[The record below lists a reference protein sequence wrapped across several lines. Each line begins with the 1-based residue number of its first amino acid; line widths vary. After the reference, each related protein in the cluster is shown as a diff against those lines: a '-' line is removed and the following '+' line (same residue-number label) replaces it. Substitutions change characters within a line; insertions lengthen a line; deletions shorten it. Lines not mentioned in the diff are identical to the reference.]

1 MGRPLS
7 AQTAGYPFQTS
18 WFRTTFAPWHPDLVS
33 MFNDLAE
40 AMASDARFIDVR
52 GFASEEVHS
61 GIPEALRPI
70 EP

>member
-1 MGRPLS
+1 
-7 AQTAGYPFQTS
+7 
-18 WFRTTFAPWHPDLVS
+18 

-61 GIPEALRPI
+61 GIPGALRPI

>member
-1 MGRPLS
+1 L
-7 AQTAGYPFQTS
+7 
-18 WFRTTFAPWHPDLVS
+18 D
-33 MFNDLAE
+33 DLAE

-61 GIPEALRPI
+61 GIPGALRPI

>member
-1 MGRPLS
+1 MS
-7 AQTAGYPFQTS
+7 AQTAGYPFKTS
-18 WFRTTFAPWHPDLVS
+18 WFRTTFASRHSDLVS
-33 MFNDLAE
+33 ILNDLAE

-61 GIPEALRPI
+61 GIPGALRPM

>member
-1 MGRPLS
+1 LS

-18 WFRTTFAPWHPDLVS
+18 WFRTTFAPRHPDLVAVLTQ
-33 MFNDLAE
+33 LAE

-52 GFASEEVHS
+52 WFASEEVLS
-61 GIPEALRPI
+61 GIPGALRPI